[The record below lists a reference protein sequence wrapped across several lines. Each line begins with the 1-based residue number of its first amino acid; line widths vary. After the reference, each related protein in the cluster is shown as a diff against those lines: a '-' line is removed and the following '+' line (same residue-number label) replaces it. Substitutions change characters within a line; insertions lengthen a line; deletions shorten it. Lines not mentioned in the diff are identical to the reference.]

1 MPRTAAAR
9 PATPAR
15 TRNPSHLRPAVP
27 ARAPS
32 RVTTGHGTA
41 RTPPSG
47 DRPAYARCVLVRS
60 ASGRDPWFPPSPHHA
75 TWRELAG
82 RARRDPHSGA
92 TGVPPG
98 QGSSSATR
106 AAPSCEDGRRN
117 IRRRASL
124 ARPCHSRRCGNSGTP
139 AKKNE
144 KPFLALISAN
154 WSNGGR
160 RPADAITRSCA
171 SSCPAGVSRVITR
184 AGSSAGL
191 EKACTMPGGTTTD
204 SPGPRWRT
212 TCPTRTRSVPSITS
226 NVSCPTRCQWA
237 GGPDS
242 PDGRTASNSNTSPS
256 VSSPV
261 RMMEMSSPVGKRSVR
276 FSLIALHTTYPCRS
290 RY

>member
-1 MPRTAAAR
+1 MASAVSAPCDLTRTGWSCAEGSALRGDRRAAR
-9 PATPAR
+9 SRIPFCDTCRAF
-15 TRNPSHLRPAVP
+15 LR
-27 ARAPS
+27 RWS
-32 RVTTGHGTA
+32 
-41 RTPPSG
+41 
-47 DRPAYARCVLVRS
+47 
-60 ASGRDPWFPPSPHHA
+60 
-75 TWRELAG
+75 
-82 RARRDPHSGA
+82 
-92 TGVPPG
+92 
-98 QGSSSATR
+98 
-106 AAPSCEDGRRN
+106 RN

-144 KPFLALISAN
+144 KPFLALTSAN

-204 SPGPRWRT
+204 SPGPGWRT

-226 NVSCPTRCQWA
+226 NVSCSTRCQWA

-261 RMMEMSSPVGKRSVR
+261 RMMEMSSPVGRRSIR
-276 FSLIALHTTYPCRS
+276 FSLIALHTTYPCRI